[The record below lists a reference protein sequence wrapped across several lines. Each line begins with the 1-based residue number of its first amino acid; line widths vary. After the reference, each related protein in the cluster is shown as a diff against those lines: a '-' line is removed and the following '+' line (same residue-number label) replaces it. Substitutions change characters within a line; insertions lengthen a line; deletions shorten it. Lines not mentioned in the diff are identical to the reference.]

1 MIFYKTE
8 HLFNVISF
16 TIYYKSV
23 LFYFVSFF
31 LN

>member
-23 LFYFVSFF
+23 LFYFVLSS
-31 LN
+31 